1 MKQNERFLS
10 RENKLLLLSY
20 LCSELQAASIL
31 AINKPSPIDH
41 TTQSSIVC
49 NLSLSLS
56 VILFLQ
62 PSLFKTE
69 KNESIALKGLLIALG
84 FGKPPASITWPQIWV
99 KVEAT
104 IKDLLSKLP
113 QNHLGKPMLNTSLSA
128 KQWSTLAKINR
139 LLNDD
144 FKLRREMLVKR
155 LDVTI
160 QSFKWADRL
169 KSKNDEIA
177 RLFDN
182 KRKEFTV
189 NQTINFSDLLAA
201 RDGKCELLYFYWIC
215 LSYFVP

>member
-1 MKQNERFLS
+1 M
-10 RENKLLLLSY
+10 
-20 LCSELQAASIL
+20 
-31 AINKPSPIDH
+31 
-41 TTQSSIVC
+41 
-49 NLSLSLS
+49 
-56 VILFLQ
+56 
-62 PSLFKTE
+62 
-69 KNESIALKGLLIALG
+69 KGLLIALG